1 MASPSANQ
9 MNMQRPPPSSPSR
22 RGGMERIPPQDLD
35 AEMALLGSMMMSR
48 DAIAEVV
55 PVISRST
62 SHWLYRPDHQKLFEV
77 LLDLFDD
84 PTKAIDLVVVADEL
98 RRRVVA
104 NTSTPPAPIPVRPW
118 IPVQPLIPVAL

>member
-1 MASPSANQ
+1 MASPSAKQ
-9 MNMQRPPPSSPSR
+9 TNMQRPAPNSPSP
-22 RGGMERIPPQDLD
+22 RGGLQRIPPQDLD

-77 LLDLFDD
+77 LLDRRRRLYVLCVTFHDD
-84 PTKAIDLVVVADEL
+84 GPFVGTSHDEQVVV
-98 RRRVVA
+98 VF
-104 NTSTPPAPIPVRPW
+104 
-118 IPVQPLIPVAL
+118 